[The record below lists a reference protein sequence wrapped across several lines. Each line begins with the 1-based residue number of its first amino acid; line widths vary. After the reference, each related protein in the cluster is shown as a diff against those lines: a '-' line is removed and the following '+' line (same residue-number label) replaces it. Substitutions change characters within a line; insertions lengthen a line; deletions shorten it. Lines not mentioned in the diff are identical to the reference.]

1 VTAATLTE
9 LGFAP
14 AIVADTYTTEGL
26 VDAILAT
33 TSGKGK
39 I

>member
-14 AIVADTYTTEGL
+14 AIVAVTYTTEGL
-26 VDAILAT
+26 IDAI
-33 TSGKGK
+33 SGKV
-39 I
+39 